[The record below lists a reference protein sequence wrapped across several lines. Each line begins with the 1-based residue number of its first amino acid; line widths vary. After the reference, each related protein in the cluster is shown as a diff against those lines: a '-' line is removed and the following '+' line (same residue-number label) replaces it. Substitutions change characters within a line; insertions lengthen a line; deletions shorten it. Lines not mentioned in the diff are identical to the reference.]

1 MQGQIRKFSTL
12 KKDKEKLI
20 PWYKTRLKSLI
31 YKARGYIPKNGHI
44 GRNSQKRRNGKKQK
58 KQEMGKIVETRENM
72 NKSHKKIDLQDLQMF
87 KLKSY

>member
-31 YKARGYIPKNGHI
+31 YKARGQIHKNGHI

-58 KQEMGKIVETRENM
+58 KTRNGKNRRNQGKHEQKPQENRSIGSLDV
-72 NKSHKKIDLQDLQMF
+72 QA
-87 KLKSY
+87 

>member
-31 YKARGYIPKNGHI
+31 YKARGYIHKNGHI
-44 GRNSQKRRNGKKQK
+44 GRNSQKKEKWKEIEKTRNGKNRRNQGKHEQK
-58 KQEMGKIVETRENM
+58 PQENRSIGSLDV
-72 NKSHKKIDLQDLQMF
+72 QA
-87 KLKSY
+87 